1 MTTDSNGPITRIVRA
16 ATKVEAN
23 EIRATVLSFAFLFM
37 LMFAYNILKPVRDAM
52 ASDWSDPEVATLWTI
67 NFFISAL
74 AVSIYGIAVA
84 RLRFKYLVPGLYGFF
99 AFSFLAFYV
108 GSSAVENAV
117 YIEKSFY
124 VWISVFSLFHISVF
138 WSLMSDVFSKAQA
151 PRLFAFIA
159 SGASIGTLAGSTVPL
174 FLANVIGTQNLMLIA
189 AAVLVGIIPAL
200 GYLQKLKVTE
210 LGNENV
216 QVDLNEQQS
225 IGGNPFAGFT
235 LLFKNPYLLGIA
247 VFILLYTA
255 VGSFVYFELKNI
267 LEVFTRDERT
277 TIWAGINTSI
287 NVIAIATA
295 WFATGRIT
303 TKLGLAKT
311 LALIPVLVAVGL
323 LVVAVNPI
331 MAAIIAAQ
339 IVLKGGNYSVTRPG
353 REMLYTV
360 VDRETRFKAK
370 PVIDIVV
377 YRGGDTITGWAFAG
391 LTAGLGLGLGV
402 VAAIGAGIALLW
414 AITGMYLGRKYEK
427 GSDSKSTGAA
437 AATGEST

>member
-1 MTTDSNGPITRIVRA
+1 MTDGNGPIARIVTA
-16 ATKVEAN
+16 ATRVAPN
-23 EIRATVLSFAFLFM
+23 EIRATALSFAFLFM
-37 LMFAYNILKPVRDAM
+37 LMLAYNILKPVRDAM

-67 NFFISAL
+67 NFFISIV
-74 AVSIYGIAVA
+74 AVSVYGFAVA
-84 RLRFKYLVPGLYGFF
+84 RTRFKYLVPGVYGFF
-99 AFSFLAFYV
+99 AASFLAFYL
-108 GSSAVENAV
+108 GSAAIEDAV

-151 PRLFAFIA
+151 PRTFAFIA
-159 SGASIGTLAGSTVPL
+159 SGASIGALAGSSVPL
-174 FLANVIGTQNLMLIA
+174 FLATIIGTQNLMLIA
-189 AAVLVGIIPAL
+189 AAILVAIIPAL
-200 GYLQKLKVTE
+200 GFLQRLKVTE

-216 QVDLNEQQS
+216 HVDLNERQS

-235 LLFKNPYLLGIA
+235 LFLKNPYLLGIG
-247 VFILLYTA
+247 VFILLYTS

-277 TIWAGINTSI
+277 AIWAGINTTI
-287 NVIAIATA
+287 NVIAILTA

-311 LALIPVLVAVGL
+311 LALVPVLVAIGL
-323 LVVAVNPI
+323 LIAAVNPVI
-331 MAAIIAAQ
+331 AAIIAAQ
-339 IVLKGGNYSVTRPG
+339 IILKGGNYSITRPG

-402 VAAIGAGIALLW
+402 VAAIGAGIAILW
-414 AITGMYLGRKYEK
+414 AFVGLYLGRTFMKK
-427 GSDSKSTGAA
+427 NSGADTLPGVGQTA
-437 AATGEST
+437 

>member
-1 MTTDSNGPITRIVRA
+1 MTTQSNGPIARLVRA
-16 ATKVEAN
+16 ATKVEPN

-37 LMFAYNILKPVRDAM
+37 LMLAYNILKPVRDAM

-74 AVSIYGIAVA
+74 AVSIYGFAVA
-84 RLRFKYLVPGLYGFF
+84 RLRFKYLVPGVYGFF

-108 GSSAVENAV
+108 GSSVVEDPV

-159 SGASIGTLAGSTVPL
+159 SGASIGTLAGSAIPL

-189 AAVLVGIIPAL
+189 AAVLVAIIPAL

-210 LGNENV
+210 LGNQNV

-311 LALIPVLVAVGL
+311 LALVPVLVAIGL

-377 YRGGDTITGWAFAG
+377 YRGGDTVTGWAFAG

-414 AITGMYLGRKYEK
+414 AVTGVYLGRKFTRKVPIAKAPQQRE
-427 GSDSKSTGAA
+427 KST
-437 AATGEST
+437 

>member
-1 MTTDSNGPITRIVRA
+1 MTTENNGLIARLVRA
-16 ATKVEAN
+16 ATKVEPN
-23 EIRATVLSFAFLFM
+23 EIRATALSFAFLFM
-37 LMFAYNILKPVRDAM
+37 LMLAYNILKPVRDAM

-67 NFFISAL
+67 NFFISAV
-74 AVSIYGIAVA
+74 AVSIYGLAVS
-84 RLRFKYLVPGLYGFF
+84 RLRFKYLVPGVYGFF
-99 AFSFLAFYV
+99 AFSFLAFYF
-108 GSSAVENAV
+108 GSAAVADAV

-159 SGASIGTLAGSTVPL
+159 SGASIGTLAGSSIPL

-189 AAVLVGIIPAL
+189 AAILVGIIPAL
-200 GYLQKLKVTE
+200 GYLQRLKVTE

-216 QVDLNEQQS
+216 EVDLNAQQS

-235 LLFKNPYLLGIA
+235 LLFRNPYLLGIA

-255 VGSFVYFELKNI
+255 VGSFVYFELKNV
-267 LEVFTRDERT
+267 LEDFSRDERT
-277 TIWAGINTSI
+277 TIWAGINTAI

-303 TKLGLAKT
+303 SKLGLAKT
-311 LALIPVLVAVGL
+311 LALVPVLVAIGL

-377 YRGGDTITGWAFAG
+377 YRGGDTVTGWAFAG

-414 AITGMYLGRKYEK
+414 AIAGVYLGRRYERTT
-427 GSDSKSTGAA
+427 DTKSVDAVAA
-437 AATGEST
+437 MEESS